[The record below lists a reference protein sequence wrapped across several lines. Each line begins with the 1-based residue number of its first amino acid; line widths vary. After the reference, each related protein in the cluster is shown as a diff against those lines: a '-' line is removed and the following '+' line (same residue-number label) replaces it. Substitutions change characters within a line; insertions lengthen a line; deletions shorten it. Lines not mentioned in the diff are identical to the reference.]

1 MVGGGGQVPVTG
13 HLEFLGTR
21 IRDPGMPHPSAG
33 KPNTFGHGS
42 LGAPQMFKRSNWAV
56 FGGGP
61 KGADLLVLVGR
72 WIGLLEASYLC
83 STMKRIPKRTTVT
96 AALPYANGPIHIG
109 HLAGCYLP
117 ADIYVR
123 YLRMRGR
130 DVAFICGSDEHGMA
144 ITVKARK
151 EGTTPQAVVDTYHA
165 VMGKAFRD
173 FGISFD
179 IYSRTSSDL
188 HRDVAQGFFKNL
200 YD

>member
-1 MVGGGGQVPVTG
+1 
-13 HLEFLGTR
+13 
-21 IRDPGMPHPSAG
+21 
-33 KPNTFGHGS
+33 
-42 LGAPQMFKRSNWAV
+42 
-56 FGGGP
+56 
-61 KGADLLVLVGR
+61 
-72 WIGLLEASYLC
+72 
-83 STMKRIPKRTTVT
+83 MKRIPKRTTVT
-96 AALPYANGPIHIG
+96 AALPYANGHIHIG

-165 VMGKAFRD
+165 LMGKAFRD

-179 IYSRTSSDL
+179 VYSRTSSAK
-188 HRDVAQGFFKNL
+188 HHEVAQGFFKNL
-200 YD
+200 YDKGGL